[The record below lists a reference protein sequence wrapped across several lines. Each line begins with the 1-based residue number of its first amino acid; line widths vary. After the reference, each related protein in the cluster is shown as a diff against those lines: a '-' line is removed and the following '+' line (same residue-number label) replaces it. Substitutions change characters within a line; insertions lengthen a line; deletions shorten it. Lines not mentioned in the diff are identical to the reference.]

1 VLTDASTVHLLKLK
15 KLKSI
20 ILNGPKMT
28 AAWHGNLS
36 TLPLESLSVSQGNA
50 LPATQAIAGAR
61 SIPTLRR
68 LAMDGKTLTDADL
81 TALASMTQLESL
93 SLGDIDLP
101 DARLPQLQ
109 AFAHLKSLTLIR
121 YGKGYPDETQSKVK
135 ALLPKVDVKFVK

>member
-1 VLTDASTVHLLKLK
+1 VHLLKLK

-36 TLPLESLSVSQGNA
+36 TLPLESLSVSQGNS
-50 LPATQAIAGAR
+50 LPAAQAIAGAK

-68 LAMDGKTLTDADL
+68 FAMDGKTLTDADL

-101 DARLPQLQ
+101 DTRLPQLQ
-109 AFAHLKSLTLIR
+109 AFTHLKTLTLIR
-121 YGKGYPDETQSKVK
+121 YGKGYPEETQAKVK
-135 ALLPKVDVKFVK
+135 ALLPKVEVKFVK